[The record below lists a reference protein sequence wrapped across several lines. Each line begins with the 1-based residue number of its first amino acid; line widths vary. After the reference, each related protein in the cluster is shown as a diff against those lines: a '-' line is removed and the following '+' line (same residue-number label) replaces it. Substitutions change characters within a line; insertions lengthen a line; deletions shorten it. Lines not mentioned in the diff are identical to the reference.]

1 MKWRKTKRGGGKG
14 AQWAMKQQ
22 HSGWH
27 SQTSPKIVHEYA
39 LLPLYFQ
46 HLKSELIRVYLNN
59 QKNQSLVHSL

>member
-27 SQTSPKIVHEYA
+27 HGWHSQTSPKIVHEYA

-46 HLKSELIRVYLNN
+46 HLRSEL
-59 QKNQSLVHSL
+59 

>member
-1 MKWRKTKRGGGKG
+1 MKWRKTKRGGGGKG

-27 SQTSPKIVHEYA
+27 SQTSPKIVHEYE

-46 HLKSELIRVYLNN
+46 HLKSEII
-59 QKNQSLVHSL
+59 

>member
-1 MKWRKTKRGGGKG
+1 MKWRKTKRGGGGKG

-46 HLKSELIRVYLNN
+46 HLKSKLI
-59 QKNQSLVHSL
+59 

>member
-27 SQTSPKIVHEYA
+27 SQTSPTIVH
-39 LLPLYFQ
+39 
-46 HLKSELIRVYLNN
+46 ELIRVYLNN